1 MYSQATFPPGIFTN
15 IIYHEM
21 NKTLVSII
29 IPTYKRAIMLHRAV
43 ASALE
48 QTYRNIEVLVV
59 SDNEPDDEFTVKAR
73 ETVELFND
81 SRVRLITQEKHI
93 NGAVA
98 RNVAIRQAKGEY
110 IAFLDDDD
118 WWEFNK
124 IEEQVKVLSQLD
136 DSWGG
141 VSCKF
146 RFFNRDGQVIGK
158 TRKYRDGYIYRDI
171 LYLQSD
177 VATSTLLLRKKALD
191 DAGYFD
197 ENLLR
202 NQDLQLL
209 VYFTYK
215 YKLKE
220 VDQYLHCVDVS
231 DAQNRANG
239 DKAIEVKKK
248 FYTSVKPILDTLTPS
263 EYRCMDAMRNV
274 EIAFL
279 YLKEGKYVNG
289 LNFLC
294 KVLKSP
300 KAIGLTFKKIYDRFL
315 IKYGR

>member
-1 MYSQATFPPGIFTN
+1 MENQYTKG
-15 IIYHEM
+15 
-21 NKTLVSII
+21 LVSIVT
-29 IPTYKRAIMLHRAV
+29 PTYKRSEKLPRAIESIL
-43 ASALE
+43 S
-48 QTYRNIEVLVV
+48 QTYRDIELFVV
-59 SDNEPDDEFTVKAR
+59 NDNEPEDEFTQYVKDITAKYNSDPR
-73 ETVELFND
+73 FH
-81 SRVRLITQEKHI
+81 LIIQKKHI

-118 WWEFNK
+118 WWEPNK
-124 IEEQVKVLSQLD
+124 IEEQVKELSQLD

-146 RFFNRDGQVIGK
+146 TFYDAQGNVIGK
-158 TRKYRDGYIYRDI
+158 TRKYRDGNIYKDI

-177 VATSTLLLRKKALD
+177 VATSTLLLRREALD

-197 ENLLR
+197 EKLLR

-209 VYFTYK
+209 VFFTYK

-239 DKAIEVKKK
+239 DRAIEVKNR
-248 FYTSVKPILDTLTPS
+248 FYESVKPILDTLTSS
-263 EYRCMDAMRNV
+263 EYRCMDAMRNL

-279 YLKEGKYVNG
+279 YFKEGKRGNG
-289 LNFLC
+289 IKYLL
-294 KVLKSP
+294 KVAKSP
-300 KAIGLTFKKIYDRFL
+300 KAMWLTIKKIYDRIL
-315 IKYGR
+315 INNTKGNE

>member
-1 MYSQATFPPGIFTN
+1 MESKYTKG
-15 IIYHEM
+15 
-21 NKTLVSII
+21 LVSVVT
-29 IPTYKRAIMLHRAV
+29 PTYKRSEKLPRAIESIL
-43 ASALE
+43 S
-48 QTYRNIEVLVV
+48 QTYRDIELFVV
-59 SDNEPDDEFTVKAR
+59 NDNEPEDEFTQYVKDVTAKYNSDPR
-73 ETVELFND
+73 FH
-81 SRVRLITQEKHI
+81 LIIQKKHI

-118 WWEFNK
+118 WWEPNK
-124 IEEQVKVLSQLD
+124 IEEQVKELSQLD
-136 DSWGG
+136 GTWGG

-146 RFFNRDGQVIGK
+146 TFYDAQGNLIGK
-158 TRKYRDGYIYRDI
+158 TRKYRDGNIYKDI

-177 VATSTLLLRKKALD
+177 VATSTLLLRREALD

-197 ENLLR
+197 EKLLR

-209 VYFTYK
+209 VFFTYK

-239 DKAIEVKKK
+239 DRAIEVKNR
-248 FYTSVKPILDTLTPS
+248 FYESVKPILDTLTSS
-263 EYRCMDAMRNV
+263 EYRCMDAMRNL

-279 YLKEGKYVNG
+279 YFKEGKRGNG
-289 LNFLC
+289 IKYLL
-294 KVLKSP
+294 KVAKSP
-300 KAIGLTFKKIYDRFL
+300 KAMWLTIKKIYDRIL
-315 IKYGR
+315 INNTKGNE

>member
-1 MYSQATFPPGIFTN
+1 MESKYTKG
-15 IIYHEM
+15 
-21 NKTLVSII
+21 LVSVVT
-29 IPTYKRAIMLHRAV
+29 PTYKRSEKLPRAIESILG
-43 ASALE
+43 
-48 QTYRNIEVLVV
+48 QTYKNIELFVV
-59 SDNEPDDEFTVKAR
+59 NDNEPEDEFTQYVKDITEKYKADPR
-73 ETVELFND
+73 F
-81 SRVRLITQEKHI
+81 RLIIQEKHI

-118 WWEFNK
+118 WWEPNK
-124 IEEQVKVLSQLD
+124 IEEQVKVLSTLD
-136 DSWGG
+136 KTWGG

-146 RFFNRDGQVIGK
+146 TFYDAEGNVLGK
-158 TRKYRDGYIYRDI
+158 TRKYRDGQIYKDI

-177 VATSTLLLRKKALD
+177 VATSTLLLRREALD

-197 ENLLR
+197 EKLLR

-209 VYFTYK
+209 VFFTYK

-220 VDQYLHCVDVS
+220 VDKHLHCVDVS

-239 DKAIEVKKK
+239 DKAITVKEN
-248 FYTSVKPILDTLTPS
+248 FYKSVRPILDTLTPS
-263 EYRCMDAMRNV
+263 EYKCMDGMRNL

-279 YLKEGKYVNG
+279 YFKEGKKSEGIKY
-289 LNFLC
+289 LI

-300 KAIGLTFKKIYDRFL
+300 KAVWLTFKKIYDRIVISKNF
-315 IKYGR
+315 